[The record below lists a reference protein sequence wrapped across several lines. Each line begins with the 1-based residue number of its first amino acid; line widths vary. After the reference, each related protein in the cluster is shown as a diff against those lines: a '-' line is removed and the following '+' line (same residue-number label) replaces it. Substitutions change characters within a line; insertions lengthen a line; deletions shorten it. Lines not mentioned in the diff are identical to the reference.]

1 MLSNVNVK
9 DKQKKTMKWDSG
21 KKVLQLLPEEEI
33 RVNRTEIAT
42 KDISEDIS
50 KAIGD
55 EKDSISFKMYQ

>member
-1 MLSNVNVK
+1 MLSNVNGK